1 VAKRASSKQASSGK
15 KAEKVKQIVFSALL
29 EALNDIIG
37 PDGKTSIIKF
47 AGLANK
53 YSKQLR
59 PSLVNSLPRSDLIK
73 LTDAM
78 VRLLGFGSKALLRE
92 TGRKFAIYLH
102 PYGYSLDTLIEKMKK
117 WIEGDWDISIAK
129 QADSYKIVIK
139 NDPFQAGN
147 YIWAGFFEVAAT
159 NSSPDGAKY
168 IAGEVT
174 GNNVDKTTT
183 FEIKRQ

>member
-1 VAKRASSKQASSGK
+1 VAKRASKKKVASKK

-29 EALNDIIG
+29 EALDDIIG
-37 PDGKTSIIKF
+37 PDGKASIIKF

-59 PSLVNSLPRSDLIK
+59 PSLVNSLPRLDLIK

-78 VRLLGFGSKALLRE
+78 SRLLGFGSKALLRE

-102 PYGYSLDTLIEKMKK
+102 PYGYSLETLIEKMKR
-117 WIEGDWDISIAK
+117 WIEGDWDISIIK
-129 QADSYKIVIK
+129 EEESFKISIK

-168 IAGEVT
+168 IAGEVI
-174 GNNVDKTTT
+174 GNDVDKSTT
-183 FEIKRQ
+183 FEVKRQ